1 MYVYIHTLYPIKENI
16 YTIYKIV
23 KEEEATNLIKGAS
36 ESGSMEGSQEGLE
49 GGKGGENDVIHFN
62 QKHFEK
68 KNKYEHKKQIS
79 YLYTQNS
86 LALWIEIYKKEKFKI
101 I

>member
-1 MYVYIHTLYPIKENI
+1 MYVCIHTLYKIKENI

-23 KEEEATNLIKGAS
+23 KEEVAINLVKGAS

-49 GGKGGENDVIHFN
+49 GGKGGGNDVIHFN

-68 KNKYEHKKQIS
+68 KIDMNIKIDF
-79 YLYTQNS
+79 LF
-86 LALWIEIYKKEKFKI
+86 IYSGFTSPLD
-101 I
+101 